1 MDARSSLHLFR
12 ECLRLAHHIGG
23 NSAKGKMLKTMV
35 RTEFNKGMSE
45 TNPEKIDAMKGA
57 AIRGLSN
64 YMLMANAAKDPRF
77 QKQDRGE
84 GQVTEAE
91 FEERKET

>member
-1 MDARSSLHLFR
+1 MEARSSLHLFR
-12 ECLRLAHHIGG
+12 DCLRLAHHIGG
-23 NSAKGKMLKTMV
+23 NSTKGKMLKTMV

-77 QKQDRGE
+77 QKQGGKKE
-84 GQVTEAE
+84 GVREAE
-91 FEERKET
+91 FEVRENK